1 MKLPN
6 SENAYVPES
15 KLSDYLLSEKHAVGK
30 AKAKYF
36 RSLGYTVKNVK
47 RLQADLLVIVKSNEI
62 TQKIDTSFG
71 MKYIVEGNI
80 RAPNQAE
87 ACLMTVWIVE
97 PEDSRPRLVTAYV
110 CK

>member
-1 MKLPN
+1 MRVAACLNTAKPNLKLGGPWTSVHFFDMIYQSISLRKFKQWAMKLPN

-47 RLQADLLVIVKSNEI
+47 RLQADLLVIVK
-62 TQKIDTSFG
+62 
-71 MKYIVEGNI
+71 
-80 RAPNQAE
+80 
-87 ACLMTVWIVE
+87 
-97 PEDSRPRLVTAYV
+97 
-110 CK
+110 